1 MTGHIRI
8 RRVGLH
14 GSERQHGNLYLAK
27 RRSEQKIDAADAMMA
42 VGYAMAE
49 DTGKGDVMEFLR
61 NPIFA

>member
-1 MTGHIRI
+1 
-8 RRVGLH
+8 VGLH

-49 DTGKGDVMEFLR
+49 DIGKGDLMEFLR